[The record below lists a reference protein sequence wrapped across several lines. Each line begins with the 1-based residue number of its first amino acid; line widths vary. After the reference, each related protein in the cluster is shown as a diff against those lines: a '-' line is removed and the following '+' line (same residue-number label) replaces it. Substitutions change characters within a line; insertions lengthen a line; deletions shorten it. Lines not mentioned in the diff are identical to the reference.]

1 MSEHVLISC
10 NQCQRELRVR
20 VNYLGQKV
28 VCNHCGHLFVAEA
41 REDFNSVSIASV
53 GVAEQNP
60 AESPVRTEVQEQE
73 IQQLKEELCELKT
86 ENDRLASRFVAANY
100 QRVSLHL
107 RAENLESQ
115 LRQAIEHIRL
125 VQDDLAACEV
135 VRSEANRL
143 RVEAFALR
151 DAAMHA
157 IRLEDE
163 LQRLTKQAEEQR
175 VEYEESAALNARL
188 QEEAETLAKERE
200 QSYRTDTTRLRGELT
215 GLRASL
221 DAQRLEYEGKLARAN
236 LELDQVM
243 IERQKASSELEVIKG
258 ERDRALSERDL
269 AVIERDR
276 LAGELKQL
284 GDGLTAAHEE
294 IHGLGETL
302 AGVALDGV
310 RLEEEREFVSQLRNE
325 MHTLV
330 KERERFLDEQL
341 EELSEK
347 RERLELERSA
357 VNSRWDRDRQDGLA
371 ELQKVAGQLAS
382 IRRERDD
389 LFQTLQQTRRE
400 FEAFKNRRLD
410 ENEAQGNRERE
421 LRSIIKRLQ
430 AARQPFDK

>member
-1 MSEHVLISC
+1 M
-10 NQCQRELRVR
+10 
-20 VNYLGQKV
+20 
-28 VCNHCGHLFVAEA
+28 CNHCGHLFVAEA